1 MNKKQKYIILLLIL
15 VPLHAMAQKS
25 STSTSTNMEDEDGQS
40 EHITVKGQRQ
50 ADGSA
55 AVMSTPEV
63 TLGPLGSMNAE
74 DAPFSIMSVPHD
86 VMVNQQARNVNDLM
100 KYLPSVQLEAR
111 GSAGMARPQSRGFE
125 GDVTA
130 NSRIDGLNITT
141 TTPYPAEMFESL
153 QVLNGLAG
161 AMYGPQ
167 NPAGIF
173 SYQLKRPTDRRMEHL
188 EINYDSIGAVTGY
201 ADVSGRT
208 GKNDWF
214 GYRLNLLHDEGTA
227 YVDHSYLK
235 RDLVSGDFDFHL
247 SSKTVLEIDASH
259 YIYNERG
266 TATNFSFDN
275 SIQLP
280 SAPNMN
286 KAYLG
291 QKYAGF
297 NTETNTF
304 LGKIKHQINEKWRL
318 TFGGLYQDAKRE
330 MFNNSNRLLNSAGD
344 YQQTISVAGQANV
357 FKVGSN
363 FGYVNG
369 EVNTDFIK
377 HDLVLGTNGYIR
389 GNYNPTHTETISL
402 GTSNI
407 YNPRPLPGR
416 KPKGW
421 GQYQSATVQQQ
432 ALIAGDTIHFNKH
445 WAIMGVFSWS
455 WLSSDSWNVKKVKTA
470 QNTHDAAFSP
480 TTSLIYHPIE
490 GHTAYF
496 TWARSL
502 QAGDTAPATGVT
514 NPNQVMAPY
523 RSEEYEVGYKVK
535 FNRLWLNVAAFRMT
549 RPYAF
554 INPTSHVFAVAGQ
567 QRNYGVEF
575 QAAGQLWDNLSILG
589 GVTWLDAQLGK
600 TGDIATS
607 NKQIVGVPPVQ
618 VNFLIDYQLPVAKDH
633 VLYGMAFN
641 INLHY
646 TDRRAANNYN
656 TTFAKGYFTTD
667 MGVRYPFR
675 VCNIP
680 LAARFNVNN
689 VTNKH
694 YWMSV
699 YPSSI
704 NGGTA
709 NNSAYAGLPRTYQ
722 GSLTV
727 DF

>member
-1 MNKKQKYIILLLIL
+1 MNRKQKYILPLLLL
-15 VPLHAMAQKS
+15 FPLQTMAQKI
-25 STSTSTNMEDEDGQS
+25 STSTNMERDDEKS
-40 EHITVKGQRQ
+40 EKITVRGQRR
-50 ADGSA
+50 ADGSV
-55 AVMSTPEV
+55 AVMSTPDV
-63 TLGPLGSMNAE
+63 TLGPLGSLKSE
-74 DAPFSIMSVPHD
+74 DAPFSIMTYPHH
-86 VMVNQQARNVNDLM
+86 VIANQQARNVNDLM

-130 NSRIDGLNITT
+130 NSRIDGLNMTT
-141 TTPYPAEMFESL
+141 TTPYPTEMFENL

-173 SYQLKRPTDRRMEHL
+173 SYQLKRPTDRRTEHL
-188 EINYDSIGAVTGY
+188 SINYDSIGAVTEY
-201 ADVSGRT
+201 ADVSGRI
-208 GKNDWF
+208 GKNGWF

-227 YVDHSYLK
+227 YVEHSQLK
-235 RDLVSGDFDFHL
+235 RNLVSGDFDIHL
-247 SSKTVLEIDASH
+247 SSKTVIEIDASH
-259 YIYNERG
+259 YTYNERG

-280 SAPNMN
+280 SAPNMG

-304 LGKIKHQINEKWRL
+304 LGKIKHQINKKWRF
-318 TFGGLYQDAKRE
+318 TAGGLYQDAKRE
-330 MFNNSNRLLNSAGD
+330 MFNNSNRLLNSKGD
-344 YQQTISVAGQANV
+344 YQQSISVAGQANV
-357 FKVGSN
+357 FQVGSN
-363 FGYVNG
+363 FAYVNG
-369 EVNTDFIK
+369 EVNTDFVK
-377 HDLVLGTNGYIR
+377 HELVLGTNGYMR
-389 GNYNPTHTETISL
+389 GNYNPTHTETINL

-407 YNPRPLPGR
+407 HNPRPLPGHR
-416 KPKGW
+416 PKGW
-421 GQYQSATVQQQ
+421 GRYQSALIQQQ
-432 ALIAGDTIHFNKH
+432 ALIAGDTIHFNQQ

-455 WLSSDSWNVKKVKTA
+455 WLSNDSWNMKGKKTA
-470 QNTHDAAFSP
+470 HNSHDAAFSP
-480 TTSLIYHPIE
+480 TTSLIYHPLE

-502 QAGDTAPATGVT
+502 QAGDIAPATGVI
-514 NPNQVMAPY
+514 NPNQIMAPY

-554 INPTSHVFAVAGQ
+554 INPTTHIFAVAGQ

-575 QAAGQLWDNLSILG
+575 QVAGQIWDGLSILG

-600 TGDIATS
+600 TGNIATS
-607 NKQIVGVPPVQ
+607 HKQIVGVPPVQ
-618 VNFLIDYQLPVAKDH
+618 ANLLIDYQLPVAKDH
-633 VLYGMAFN
+633 ILYGMAFN

-667 MGVRYPFR
+667 VGMRYAFN
-675 VCNIP
+675 VFNTP
-680 LAARFNVNN
+680 LATRFNVNN

-722 GSLTV
+722 FSLAV